1 MCWRQPS
8 CPAEGSH
15 RSETNRPDQAGRRS
29 GPARPARTRAGP
41 RPRGDQLAVLGTR
54 SATGATSAGRDRD
67 RGRPA
72 AGVDRRLLR
81 PVDRGSRGGADRGD
95 VGRGGRQVLSTVE
108 VVAPVPAAEST
119 QRLGLGVEGV
129 DDGRAQQALVESG
142 ALGDRGDLPFPAGGG
157 RLDDDGGGAAG
168 RGDAVLGPP
177 PAAGLRRRGAALD
190 PAGQSDQ
197 STNATHDDAGPD

>member
-1 MCWRQPS
+1 M
-8 CPAEGSH
+8 
-15 RSETNRPDQAGRRS
+15 
-29 GPARPARTRAGP
+29 
-41 RPRGDQLAVLGTR
+41 
-54 SATGATSAGRDRD
+54 GATSGGRD
-67 RGRPA
+67 RGRRA
-72 AGVDRRLLR
+72 AGVGRRLLR
-81 PVDRGSRGGADRGD
+81 PAGRGSRGGADRGD
-95 VGRGGRQVLSTVE
+95 VGGGGRQVLSAVE

-142 ALGDRGDLPFPAGGG
+142 AFGDRGDLPFPAGGG
-157 RLDDDGGGAAG
+157 RLDDDGGDAAG